1 MEVVCVYLILPLEE
15 VGKEE
20 RTSSGPLEPDNV
32 VLRAK
37 LVATVQT
44 IETHV

>member
-15 VGKEE
+15 IGKEE
-20 RTSSGPLEPDNV
+20 RTSGGPLKPDNV

-37 LVATVQT
+37 LVATVQ
-44 IETHV
+44 IIKTHI